1 MVRLIINPRRN
12 RREPEVDES
21 QQNNSSSNSS
31 GGIDFEYNPTDYA
44 AALAGAFSNGETGN
58 NSGENDER
66 QPYEVANDLL
76 EEGIADNGGFD
87 EDDVEELEEVI
98 QEETSGASIRNRNN
112 QIVERYRE
120 IRTLS
125 RTFGLV
131 NNVSPVSRNNEN
143 ISILKR
149 SPMIS
154 LLHLENSFIDYNKIF
169 NEDNSLITRIENI
182 RINLISHQNLRE
194 IEGSA
199 YPGFF
204 DEIAFQLD
212 VNLNN
217 RINLLIPANLNE
229 SQLFQKIEITPL
241 QIKESSIIPLN
252 YTYNMNIL
260 PERSFTKK
268 IFIYE
273 INDLNEVVGEAK
285 YEFGNSSF
293 NININALF

>member
-1 MVRLIINPRRN
+1 MSFIFTNPRN
-12 RREPEVDES
+12 TPDLDLDDEEQNDPPPRRGRGSTYIPPES
-21 QQNNSSSNSS
+21 
-31 GGIDFEYNPTDYA
+31 A
-44 AALAGAFSNGETGN
+44 AAVAGAFANGENGN
-58 NSGENDER
+58 DSDESEER
-66 QPYEVANDLL
+66 QPYEVANDALD
-76 EEGIADNGGFD
+76 EGIANNGGID
-87 EDDVEELEEVI
+87 QEDIEEIEEVI
-98 QEETSGASIRNRNN
+98 QEETSGASVRRRNN

-143 ISILKR
+143 ISIIKR

-154 LLHLENSFIDYNKIF
+154 LLHLENSFVEYNKIF
-169 NEDNSLITRIENI
+169 NEDNSLITRIEDI
-182 RINLISHQNLRE
+182 VINLNSHQNLRQL
-194 IEGSA
+194 EGSA

-204 DEIAFQLD
+204 DEIVFQLG

-217 RINLLIPANLNE
+217 RISLLIPSNASE
-229 SQLFQKIEITPL
+229 SQLFQKIDLTPL
-241 QIKESSIIPLN
+241 QIKESSIISLN
-252 YTYNMNIL
+252 YTYNMNIH

-273 INDLNEVVGEAK
+273 INDFNEVIGEAK